1 MVSNKGL
8 VFYFNFSWVHLFFF
22 SQSILSTF
30 WLQTEAFNAMS
41 YAAEVPGP
49 FLPLCLSIC
58 PRLCQGCSS
67 LHHFLAW
74 KNAAHPLRPSSHC
87 AWHHSPSTCFT
98 SMPCAQA
105 PYRPCTEEERDCIL
119 PIFLVFVHFSSQTLL
134 HYNALRSLWPFPILE
149 GDLGAPRRSSFS
161 EKGRE
166 ACGAG
171 RATCCFIAFLG
182 KKSVA

>member
-1 MVSNKGL
+1 M
-8 VFYFNFSWVHLFFF
+8 
-22 SQSILSTF
+22 STF

-74 KNAAHPLRPSSHC
+74 KNAAHPSRPSSHC
-87 AWHHSPSTCFT
+87 AWHRSPSTCFT
-98 SMPCAQA
+98 STPCAQA

-119 PIFLVFVHFSSQTLL
+119 PAFLVFVHFSSQMLL
-134 HYNALRSLWPFPILE
+134 HYNALRSAVAFSHPGRRPGCPKTQLLLRKGERGLWSWACNLLFYCFPGKEKCSIGYDFILN
-149 GDLGAPRRSSFS
+149 LS
-161 EKGRE
+161 
-166 ACGAG
+166 
-171 RATCCFIAFLG
+171 
-182 KKSVA
+182 